1 MPMREQDHYDAIV
14 IGSGTCGASVAREL
28 SAGGQRVLLL
38 ERGGPAP
45 VGESVM
51 GFVAIAD
58 QVKVGDKLA
67 TARALTTG
75 GSTSMYFGVVN
86 YPPLDEFRK
95 LGLDISAELEEVKRE
110 LPIAPLPDRLIGE
123 QSQRLRESA
132 LALGHD
138 WNKHDMLIDATQC
151 EGDGYSYRALW
162 RARRYVEDAVE
173 QGTQL
178 VRRATVGRVLRE
190 GDRAIGVQYRIRKPL
205 YVTPPRAAYA
215 PRIVLAAGEL
225 ASPQILRASGLDEVG
240 RRGFYC
246 SPGYALYGLVPGLQ
260 ARDNFVGSMGCDLGD
275 GIELGDAN
283 VSRFMHRL
291 MMLGKGKFKHLRN
304 YPQSIGIG
312 VKVKDGH
319 GGELRADGRL
329 HKTLDAGDRARLER
343 GEREARR
350 VLEQAGA
357 QQIFNF
363 GLAVAGRVGGMVAIG
378 EHVDARL
385 ETRLRGL
392 HVCDGSVIPDAMR
405 GTPTVTLLS
414 MARHLSKHLLRSA

>member
-1 MPMREQDHYDAIV
+1 MREKDHYDAIV
-14 IGSGTCGASVAREL
+14 IGSGTCGATIAREL
-28 SAGGQRVLLL
+28 SGAGQRVLML

-45 VGESVM
+45 ATESVM

-58 QVKVGDKLA
+58 QVKVGDKLT

-75 GSTSMYFGVVN
+75 GSSSMYFGVVN

-123 QSQRLRESA
+123 QSLRLGESA
-132 LALGHD
+132 RALGLD
-138 WNKHDMLIDATQC
+138 WNKHDMLIDPAQC

-162 RARRYVEDAVE
+162 RARGYVDDALAS
-173 QGTQL
+173 GAQL
-178 VRRATVGRVLRE
+178 VQRATVGRVLSE
-190 GDRAIGVQYRIRKPL
+190 GGKAVGVQYRIRKPW
-205 YVTPPRAAYA
+205 YVTPPREAYA

-246 SPGYALYGLVPGLQ
+246 SPGYALYGLVPGQQ

-275 GIELGDAN
+275 GVELGDAN

-291 MMLGKGKFKHLRN
+291 MMLGKGKFKHWRN

-312 VKVKDGH
+312 VKIKDGH

-329 HKTLDAGDRARLER
+329 RKSLDAGDRARLER

-350 VLEQAGA
+350 VLERAGA
-357 QQIFNF
+357 RDVFNF
-363 GLAVAGRVGGMVAIG
+363 GLSVAGRVGGMVAIG

-414 MARHLSKHLLRSA
+414 MAKHLSKHLLQRA